1 MPSNSDVIENVSFDK
16 ISPYRINAFNLCVW
30 LWMWSM
36 IAMERCERIGEL
48 NNKFFSLFLFCF
60 LNKCQGFRKSMDSID
75 CNFHTFENWLQSLF
89 HVKSHWLFYMFVEK
103 KKVKKN
109 PFFFS
114 CLIGSWQDN
123 RLLLSLSIL
132 LIISI
137 HENIEKPSSHPSLVY
152 ISHLFVSVHG
162 ILFLQ

>member
-1 MPSNSDVIENVSFDK
+1 MFLLIRYHRTASMHLTFAFGFECGLWSQWSDVNASVSWT
-16 ISPYRINAFNLCVW
+16 IN
-30 LWMWSM
+30 
-36 IAMERCERIGEL
+36 
-48 NNKFFSLFLFCF
+48 FSLFFCF
-60 LNKCQGFRKSMDSID
+60 VLNKCQGFRKSMDSID

-103 KKVKKN
+103 KKSEEK